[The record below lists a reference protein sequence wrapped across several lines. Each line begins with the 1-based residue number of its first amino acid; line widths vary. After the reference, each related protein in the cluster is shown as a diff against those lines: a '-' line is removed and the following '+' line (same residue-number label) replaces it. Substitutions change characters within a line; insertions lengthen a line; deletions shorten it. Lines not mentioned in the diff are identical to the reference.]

1 MNESLVSGESSEQQ
15 PRYEVWLAERE
26 LLSAAALVRDA
37 RTEAESRLARAGYG
51 AAWMRFMVALC
62 NLPFV
67 ERPIEVDRVLEALR
81 HAHLLRSRG
90 ELIGSP
96 RFFPEAP
103 PSPDAGK
110 SP

>member
-1 MNESLVSGESSEQQ
+1 MNEPLASGESFEPQ
-15 PRYEVWLAERE
+15 PRYEVWLAERK

-37 RTEAESRLARAGYG
+37 RTDAESRLARAGYG

-62 NLPFV
+62 NLPCV

-90 ELIGSP
+90 ELISSPPFSP
-96 RFFPEAP
+96 RP
-103 PSPDAGK
+103 PASPDAGN
-110 SP
+110 SQ

>member
-1 MNESLVSGESSEQQ
+1 MNEPLVSGESFEQQ

-37 RTEAESRLARAGYG
+37 RTQPESRLARAGYG

-67 ERPIEVDRVLEALR
+67 ERPVEVDRVLEALR

-90 ELIGSP
+90 ALMGNP
-96 RFFPEAP
+96 PFFPEVP
-103 PSPDAGK
+103 PSPNAGN
-110 SP
+110 SR

>member
-1 MNESLVSGESSEQQ
+1 MNEPLVSGESFEQQ

-37 RTEAESRLARAGYG
+37 RTQPESRLARAGYG

-67 ERPIEVDRVLEALR
+67 ERPVEVERVLEALR

-90 ELIGSP
+90 ELMGNP
-96 RFFPEAP
+96 PFFPEVP
-103 PSPDAGK
+103 PSPNAGN
-110 SP
+110 SR